1 MPTPSDLFLSP
12 DLTEEQARAYLQS
25 LGFRD
30 AAATDEHLQ
39 GMADDLVVRE
49 ALGRLAPDL
58 LPAVLESPDPDAAVA
73 AIARYV
79 ASRSGRG
86 MFLDYLRELRQDSFP
101 FPRGHKILVEGL
113 EDVLLAAGNSLSEV
127 EGRIHSV
134 LTSRANELES
144 IMGTNVQMVF
154 KDKLQKSDDFW
165 LEAGM
170 QKHLSLRRIFGTPR
184 RYRSASGTEFF
195 IVGFNLT

>member
-1 MPTPSDLFLSP
+1 MAGYHLIEERMMKPFNP
-12 DLTEEQARAYLQS
+12 DGIEPNANRK
-25 LGFRD
+25 G
-30 AAATDEHLQ
+30 
-39 GMADDLVVRE
+39 
-49 ALGRLAPDL
+49 
-58 LPAVLESPDPDAAVA
+58 
-73 AIARYV
+73 
-79 ASRSGRG
+79 
-86 MFLDYLRELRQDSFP
+86 FLDYLRELRQDSFP

-113 EDVLLAAGNSLSEV
+113 EDVLLAAGNSLPEV
-127 EGRIHSV
+127 EGRIHGI

-144 IMGTNVQMVF
+144 IMGTNVQVVF